1 MFQRTAQGIQG
12 GGTFRIGDSTIV
24 LGGRLARS
32 DLGKLKRLLASA
44 QQYYETAG
52 YPAEAL
58 DQFGNGGYDWQ
69 SKCPEYSY
77 NDSAGWLDDFAKGAS
92 MVRDVANNPMVA
104 STLAATGPY
113 GAAALAAANGVPAAL
128 DAVKAATGG
137 NKDLAQHVAQT
148 THPDPR
154 VRAAANAR
162 TAKIVKAAEA
172 GDARAKAIRAGLQKT
187 MALHLA
193 RQLQETQAALA
204 ACQSALAEYGDPR
217 AFSPSGN
224 SGPLSG
230 AEGMRVARGVV
241 GMGGGAPAFGAPAF
255 TAGVGSGVVSP
266 EMTATLGRAL
276 ARTRLSPQPS
286 WRNRVFVARA

>member
-1 MFQRTAQGIQG
+1 MFQRTSQGIQG

-32 DLGKLKRLLASA
+32 DLGKLKKLLASA

-52 YPAEAL
+52 YPGETL
-58 DQFGNGGYDWQ
+58 NQFDPSLPENGGYG
-69 SKCPEYSY
+69 YGYGY
-77 NDSAGWLDDFAKGAS
+77 NDSAGWLDDFAKGAD

-128 DAVKAATGG
+128 EMVKGATGG

-154 VRAAANAR
+154 VRAQANAR
-162 TAKIVKAAEA
+162 AAKIVKAAEA

-193 RQLQETQAALA
+193 RQLAETQAALA
-204 ACQSALAEYGDPR
+204 ACQARLASYGDP
-217 AFSPSGN
+217 
-224 SGPLSG
+224 G
-230 AEGMRVARGVV
+230 AYNPFGA
-241 GMGGGAPAFGAPAF
+241 GGGGAPAF

-266 EMTATLGRAL
+266 EMTATLNRAL
-276 ARTRLSPQPS
+276 ARSRLSPQPS
-286 WRNRVFVARA
+286 WRNRTLVARA

>member
-58 DQFGNGGYDWQ
+58 DQFDPGLPGNGGYDWQ

-104 STLAATGPY
+104 STLAATGSW
-113 GAAALAAANGVPAAL
+113 
-128 DAVKAATGG
+128 GG
-137 NKDLAQHVAQT
+137 G
-148 THPDPR
+148 PR
-154 VRAAANAR
+154 RSER
-162 TAKIVKAAEA
+162 
-172 GDARAKAIRAGLQKT
+172 RAGG
-187 MALHLA
+187 A
-193 RQLQETQAALA
+193 RRGQGRDRRQQGLGPT
-204 ACQSALAEYGDPR
+204 CRPDDPPG
-217 AFSPSGN
+217 SP
-224 SGPLSG
+224 G
-230 AEGMRVARGVV
+230 A
-241 GMGGGAPAFGAPAF
+241 GGGKRAHGEDRQ
-255 TAGVGSGVVSP
+255 GSG
-266 EMTATLGRAL
+266 GR
-276 ARTRLSPQPS
+276 
-286 WRNRVFVARA
+286 